1 MKKTFY
7 LSTKLLSIIIVLFFA
22 ITLQAQIRGNGHV
35 EEQSRTLSGF
45 NAITSTSSVD
55 VYAKQGNTFSVVVRA
70 DGNLLNYV
78 KTEVKNN
85 TLIISVTKSIWRAKT
100 LEVHITMKNLQ
111 KVVLTG
117 SGDFYSESPFVTQN
131 LQFILTGSGDA
142 KATLEAKN
150 VQIKVSGSGDVD
162 VSGIRGNLGI
172 EVNGSGDVTAT
183 GLQLETC
190 SLKVTGS
197 GDVELKGR
205 TNQLTMVVAGSGDIT
220 AGGLAAVSVNARNT
234 GSGDAFVNAIDKL
247 EVSLSG
253 SGDLGYTGNPTVLK
267 VSAAGSGDV
276 YRR

>member
-7 LSTKLLSIIIVLFFA
+7 LYTRLLSVIIVLFFA
-22 ITLQAQIRGNGHV
+22 VQLQAQIRGNGHI
-35 EEQSRTLSGF
+35 EEQSRALSGF
-45 NAITSTSSVD
+45 NAITSISSVD
-55 VYAKQGNTFSVVVRA
+55 VYVKQGNTFSVVVRA
-70 DGNLLNYV
+70 DDNLFNYI

-85 TLIISVTKSIWRAKT
+85 TLIISVTRNIWRAKT
-100 LEVHITMKNLQ
+100 LEVYITMKNLQ

-117 SGDFYSESPFVTQN
+117 SGDFYCKSPFTTQN

-150 VQIKVSGSGDVD
+150 VQVKVGGSGNVD

-205 TNQLTMVVAGSGDIT
+205 TDQLTMVVAGSGDV
-220 AGGLAAVSVNARNT
+220 AASGLAAVSVNAHNT
-234 GSGDAFVNAIDKL
+234 GSGGVFVNAIDKL
-247 EVSLSG
+247 EVSLTG
-253 SGDLGYTGNPTVLK
+253 SGDLGYTGNPAVLK
-267 VSAAGSGDV
+267 VSAAGSGEV
-276 YRR
+276 YRK

>member
-7 LSTKLLSIIIVLFFA
+7 LSTKLLSILIILFFGVQ
-22 ITLQAQIRGNGHV
+22 LQAQIRGNGHI
-35 EEQSRTLSGF
+35 EEQIRALSGF

-55 VYAKQGNTFSVVVRA
+55 VYVKQGNNFSVVVRA

-78 KTEVKNN
+78 KTKVKNN
-85 TLIISVTKSIWRAKT
+85 TLIVSVTKSIWRARI
-100 LEVHITMKNLQ
+100 LEVHITMKNIQ
-111 KVVLTG
+111 KVTLTG
-117 SGDFYSESPFVTQN
+117 SGDFYGESLFVTQN
-131 LQFILTGSGDA
+131 LQFILTGSGDV
-142 KATLEAKN
+142 KAALEAKN
-150 VQIKVSGSGDVD
+150 VQIKIGGSGDVD

-205 TNQLTMVVAGSGDIT
+205 TNQLTMVVAGSGDIE
-220 AGGLAAVSVNARNT
+220 AGGLAAVSVNAHNT

-247 EVSLSG
+247 EVSLIG
-253 SGDLGYTGNPTVLK
+253 SGDLGYTGNPAVLK
-267 VSAAGSGDV
+267 VNAAGSGEV
-276 YRR
+276 YRK